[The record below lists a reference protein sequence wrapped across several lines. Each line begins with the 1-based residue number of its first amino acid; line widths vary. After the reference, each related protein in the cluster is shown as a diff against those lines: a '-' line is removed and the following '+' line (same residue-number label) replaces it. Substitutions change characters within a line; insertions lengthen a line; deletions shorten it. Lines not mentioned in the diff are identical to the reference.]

1 MFVKLPLIA
10 EVASYAHHVFKAF
23 DVNSTGSI
31 SFRVS
36 ICFIIVLKYI
46 SKRLVGHAGVPLHLV
61 AWHPLREAELDIPLV
76 RP

>member
-36 ICFIIVLKYI
+36 IRFIIVLK
-46 SKRLVGHAGVPLHLV
+46 
-61 AWHPLREAELDIPLV
+61 
-76 RP
+76 